1 MKKIVSILKNK
12 EIMNRLLFTILI
24 LFIFR
29 IGAQITVPGVTLSS
43 DLTNY
48 LSQNN
53 ALSLMNLLGGGT
65 LQTFSIFA
73 LGVSPYITAQ
83 IIIQLL
89 STDVL
94 PALTELK
101 RQGQYGRKKIEM
113 ATRYLTLLLGAVQ
126 AYGIIRTMEN
136 SDYITFVTADNEWL
150 TYIYIVLVMMAG
162 SMLVMWLGDQI
173 SVKGIGNGI
182 SMIIFAGIVSSLP
195 RQISTA
201 FTKWVLQTIGM
212 GDNAQ
217 IAGVFQF
224 VLYVVMYLLIIS
236 FVTFVELSQRKIPVQ
251 HSGKGGGQ
259 TQSMARA
266 SFLPIKINSAGVIP
280 VIFASSLMMA
290 PQVIVAFIDPTLGS
304 AGWLDVFNTSKWVQM
319 GDTGWYMPWGLIIYI
334 VLTIAFTFFYANMQ
348 INPEQIAENFQ
359 KSGSYIPGIKPGN
372 ETERYIRKVLNRVT
386 VIGALALAFI
396 AALPPILTLSGAFGN
411 DSSLALGGTGLIIV
425 VGVALELNNQVDGLL
440 AGKSFDEV
448 VAGGGQYRTYGA
460 SGRRQGYI
468 SQTINN

>member
-1 MKKIVSILKNK
+1 MKKLASILKNK
-12 EIMNRLLFTILI
+12 EIMTRILYTILI

-29 IGAQITVPGVTLSS
+29 IGAQITVPGATIDNDQLGK
-43 DLTNY
+43 Y
-48 LSQNN
+48 LNESN
-53 ALSLMNLLGGGT
+53 ALSLMNILGGGT

-83 IIIQLL
+83 IITQLL
-89 STDVL
+89 ATDVL
-94 PALTELK
+94 PALSELRK
-101 RQGQYGRKKIEM
+101 QGQYGRKKMEL
-113 ATRYLTLLLGAVQ
+113 ATRYLALMLGAVQ
-126 AYGIIRTMEN
+126 AYGIIQTMKN
-136 SDYITFVTADNEWL
+136 SSLVSFDAGQYEWL
-150 TYIYIVLVMMAG
+150 TYIYVVIVMLAG
-162 SMLVMWLGDQI
+162 SSIVMWLGDQI

-195 RQISTA
+195 SQMSTA
-201 FTKWVLQTIGM
+201 FTAWVMETRGM
-212 GDNAQ
+212 GDAAQ
-217 IAGVFQF
+217 IRGVFQF
-224 VLYVVMYLLIIS
+224 LLYVLSFLAIVS
-236 FVTFVELSQRKIPVQ
+236 FVTFIELSKRKIPVQ

-259 TQSMARA
+259 TQSMAKA

-290 PQVIVAFIDPTLGS
+290 PQVIVAFIDPTLGT

-319 GDTGWYMPWGLIIYI
+319 GSTGWYMPWGLIIYI
-334 VLTIAFTFFYANMQ
+334 VLTLAFTFFYANMQ

-386 VIGALALAFI
+386 VIGAFALALI
-396 AALPPILTLSGAFGN
+396 AALPPILTLTGAFGN

-425 VGVALELNNQVDGLL
+425 VGVALELNNQIDGLL

-448 VAGGGQYRTYGA
+448 VASGGH
-460 SGRRQGYI
+460 
-468 SQTINN
+468 

>member
-29 IGAQITVPGVTLSS
+29 IGAQITVPGVTLGD
-43 DLTNY
+43 DLNNY

-126 AYGIIRTMEN
+126 AYGIIKTMESN
-136 SDYITFVTADNEWL
+136 EYITFVTADNPWL
-150 TYIYIVLVMMAG
+150 TYIYVVLVMMAG

-195 RQISTA
+195 RQIYVA
-201 FTKWVLQTIGM
+201 FTKWVLQTVGM

-217 IAGVFQF
+217 IAGIFQF
-224 VLYVVMYLLIIS
+224 VLYIVVYLIIIS

-251 HSGKGGGQ
+251 HSGRGGGQ
-259 TQSMARA
+259 TQSMAKA

-290 PQVIVAFIDPTLGS
+290 PQVITAFVDSSATS
-304 AGWLDVFNTSKWVQM
+304 AGWLDIFNTSKWVQM

-334 VLTIAFTFFYANMQ
+334 VLTIAFTFFYANLQ

-359 KSGSYIPGIKPGN
+359 KSGSYIPGIRPGN

-386 VIGALALAFI
+386 VIGALALAII
-396 AALPPILTLSGAFGN
+396 ASLPSILTLSGAFGS
-411 DSSLALGGTGLIIV
+411 DTSLALGGTGLIIV
-425 VGVALELNNQVDGLL
+425 VGVALELNNQIDGLL

-448 VAGGGQYRTYGA
+448 VAGGGQ
-460 SGRRQGYI
+460 
-468 SQTINN
+468 